1 MYEKKLKISK
11 PIHDLSNINTRF
23 VDRMKHYDDEKNGK
37 LNLVIIKEKKITNN
51 SILKKSKTKKINKN

>member
-37 LNLVIIKEKKITNN
+37 LNYY
-51 SILKKSKTKKINKN
+51 SIC

>member
-51 SILKKSKTKKINKN
+51 SILKKSKTKK